1 MSPKPWM
8 PVFSTPEVEDADY
21 SHGDKCVAIAN
32 LAFGSLPTPFQLDEY
47 QTWLLRQIL
56 QRVDGRYR
64 FRTYV
69 VSLARQNG
77 KSTLAVALS
86 LWFMLSRGDA
96 NVFCLASNREQA
108 GIVYH
113 RLLQTILN
121 NDYLKD
127 HFQKTSETRGI
138 ATTTGGMFKSAPSK
152 GAALQGHSLTGV
164 IADELHI
171 MSEDVWDSVLIGA
184 GQQRD
189 SIVVGI
195 TTAGSSDSTLL
206 MRLYEQGKAGT
217 PGMGFALWEAPEGAE
232 LDDLDALKKANPALA
247 EGRMEEAQVLEEVM
261 MLPKADAIRYRLNR
275 FIDQDNAWIDIDDF
289 VSLPRIDLSVMPQAP
304 VLCVDRTPEWTGAT
318 ITASWVENDRVN
330 SDILLSL
337 VDPTFEKLTEA
348 VKTVASQVPYS
359 KIVMDGYSLG
369 DLSHNLQKQGFVVST
384 LTKKDVVNAT
394 GLLRKTI
401 LEDKLSHSHHEV
413 LVSQM
418 RRASVKEI
426 GEGEYRIVRTST
438 DVELD
443 AVLATV
449 LGCYQALV
457 DAESEVQVF

>member
-1 MSPKPWM
+1 
-8 PVFSTPEVEDADY
+8 
-21 SHGDKCVAIAN
+21 
-32 LAFGSLPTPFQLDEY
+32 
-47 QTWLLRQIL
+47 
-56 QRVDGRYR
+56 
-64 FRTYV
+64 
-69 VSLARQNG
+69 
-77 KSTLAVALS
+77 
-86 LWFMLSRGDA
+86 
-96 NVFCLASNREQA
+96 
-108 GIVYH
+108 
-113 RLLQTILN
+113 
-121 NDYLKD
+121 
-127 HFQKTSETRGI
+127 
-138 ATTTGGMFKSAPSK
+138 
-152 GAALQGHSLTGV
+152 
-164 IADELHI
+164 
-171 MSEDVWDSVLIGA
+171 
-184 GQQRD
+184 
-189 SIVVGI
+189 
-195 TTAGSSDSTLL
+195 
-206 MRLYEQGKAGT
+206 
-217 PGMGFALWEAPEGAE
+217 
-232 LDDLDALKKANPALA
+232 
-247 EGRMEEAQVLEEVM
+247 MEEAQVLEEVM